1 MATTE
6 QHTTPNPK
14 ILKPK
19 PRPNCANS
27 TPSLQHSTNY
37 HRFRKAIHVFCVFVF
52 FALPLSNLMRFDI
65 PRQRFY
71 FFGQELWISEF
82 ATIFFTLMFLLFVI
96 VAMSMLYG
104 RVYCGYLCPQ
114 MIFSEASIAAESKIK
129 RLVTKYVDWSPRN
142 RNILSRALFYLVVS
156 LASIVLAFVF
166 ISYFVEPRDLIH
178 RLFSL
183 DIKTA
188 GGIAGAVTTVL
199 TLLDFL
205 YLRQRFCTT
214 VCPYGYLQGM
224 LADGDTL
231 LVQYR
236 DETHECIECKKCV
249 RVCHMGI
256 DIRTSPYQIECIHCG
271 ECIDACV
278 DVLGRLGKQGL
289 IHYVWGEKGER
300 LGQVDAS
307 RSLFYRLGFRNAK
320 RVVVS
325 LVVLA
330 YGAAIFTAFAVRTTV
345 LVQVSPDRSVL
356 YRQTPDGT
364 IYNTFRL
371 NVANRGRQQTT
382 VVLSIEDLPGARFL
396 SFENAIVVGPEET
409 KQVNFDIGAS
419 PSSPLAP
426 GVNHFRIVSRTA
438 KDKTDF
444 DETFIMPFKASP

>member
-6 QHTTPNPK
+6 QEAPPNPK

-19 PRPNCANS
+19 PLPGCAGPGGAPERS
-27 TPSLQHSTNY
+27 KYY
-37 HRFRKAIHVFCVFVF
+37 HHFRKAVHVFCVLVF
-52 FALPLSNLMRFDI
+52 FTLPLSNLIRFDI

-82 ATIFFTLMFLLFVI
+82 ATIFFTLMFLLFVV
-96 VAMSMLYG
+96 VAMSMFYG

-114 MIFSEASIAAESKIK
+114 MIFSEASILAENKIK
-129 RLVTKYVDWSPRN
+129 RWVTKYVNWNPKN
-142 RNILSRALFYLVVS
+142 RNLLSRALFYFVVS
-156 LASIVLAFVF
+156 FASVILAFVF
-166 ISYFVEPRDLIH
+166 IAYFVEPRDLIH

-188 GGIAGAVTTVL
+188 GGIAGATTTLL

-205 YLRQRFCTT
+205 FVRQHFCTT

-236 DETHECIECKKCV
+236 DETKECIECKKCV

-278 DVLGRLGKQGL
+278 DVLERLGKQGL
-289 IHYVWGEKGER
+289 IHYSWGEKGE
-300 LGQVDAS
+300 LLEKTGKKGS
-307 RSLFYRLGFRNAK
+307 FFYRLGFRNPK
-320 RVVVS
+320 RVVVF
-325 LVVLA
+325 LVVLV
-330 YGAAIFTAFAVRTTV
+330 YGAGIFTALAMRQAV
-345 LVQVSPDRSVL
+345 LVQISPDRSVL
-356 YRQTPDGT
+356 YHQEKDGT

-371 NVANRGRQQTT
+371 NVANRSRGHAT
-382 VVLSIEDLPGARFL
+382 VVLSIEKLPGTHFQG
-396 SFENAIVVGPEET
+396 FENAVVVAPEEA
-409 KQVNFDIGAS
+409 KQVVFDIAAPSGA
-419 PSSPLAP
+419 PLAP
-426 GVNHFRIVSRTA
+426 GVNHFHIVSRTGNE
-438 KDKTDF
+438 KTDF
-444 DETFIMPFKASP
+444 EETFIMPFKK